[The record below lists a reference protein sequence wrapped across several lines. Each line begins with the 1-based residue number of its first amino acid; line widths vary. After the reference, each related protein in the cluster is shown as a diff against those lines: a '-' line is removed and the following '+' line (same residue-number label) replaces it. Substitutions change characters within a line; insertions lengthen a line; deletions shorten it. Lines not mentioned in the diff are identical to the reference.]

1 MVAEMALAHKVGTS
15 TEQAY
20 LRSDLRKM
28 RAALIEAWGRF
39 VALSLSGLGDNV
51 TALRGSAAA

>member
-1 MVAEMALAHKVGTS
+1 MALAHKVGTS